1 MKEIEGYDVVVA
13 GGGPGGFAA
22 AVAAARSGAKCCLL
36 EREGCLG
43 GAATTMM
50 VNPFMS
56 DRTSLGPD
64 GKTRTTVN
72 AGIYK
77 ELRERLA
84 KSGEK
89 ADGASFDDETL
100 KRVLDEL
107 VREAGVDVIF
117 HAALFDCEVEDDGSG
132 RKRVVAARFAHN
144 SGPLRVTGKVFVDG
158 TGDGLLAA
166 SAGAEVM
173 KGNEDGHVM
182 PMTLFFALSG
192 VDHEKAP
199 QGWGPEY
206 RRSIAAE
213 KDGPPRLENTHLS
226 CIARAPNGFLY
237 FNAIRIPG
245 DTLSPE
251 EVSRA
256 EAEGRRLVANF
267 VEWLRA
273 RVPGHENC
281 VLAKTGAHV
290 GIRESRRIVGDY
302 VLNIDDFDRA
312 AKFEDGVASCAYNV
326 DIHGQKPN
334 QTTFRQL
341 PPGEWYHIPYRCLTP
356 KGITNLLVA
365 SRSVSADVVAHSS
378 LRIMPVVM
386 CIGQAAGFASAMSLP
401 LGNVRAVDVSELR
414 KRIVDAGGVL

>member
-1 MKEIEGYDVVVA
+1 
-13 GGGPGGFAA
+13 
-22 AVAAARSGAKCCLL
+22 
-36 EREGCLG
+36 
-43 GAATTMM
+43 
-50 VNPFMS
+50 
-56 DRTSLGPD
+56 
-64 GKTRTTVN
+64 
-72 AGIYK
+72 
-77 ELRERLA
+77 
-84 KSGEK
+84 
-89 ADGASFDDETL
+89 
-100 KRVLDEL
+100 
-107 VREAGVDVIF
+107 VDVIF
-117 HAALFDCEVEDDGSG
+117 HAALFDCEVEDDSAH
-132 RKRVVAARFAHN
+132 KRVAAARFAHN
-144 SGPLRVTGKVFVDG
+144 SGPLKVKGRVFVDG

-166 SAGAEVM
+166 TSGAGVM

-182 PMTLFFALSG
+182 PMTLFFAVAG

-206 RRSIAAE
+206 RKIIAAE
-213 KDGPPRLENTHLS
+213 REGPPRLENTHLL

-251 EVSRA
+251 DVSGA

-273 RVPGHENC
+273 RVPGHEHC
-281 VLAKTGAHV
+281 VLAKTGTHV

-312 AKFEDGVASCAYNV
+312 AKFDDGVASCAYNV

-356 KGITNLLVA
+356 KGIANVLVA

-401 LGNVRAVDVSELR
+401 SGDVRSIDVAELR

>member
-1 MKEIEGYDVVVA
+1 MRDIDGYDVVVA

-22 AVAAARSGAKCCLL
+22 AVAAARSGAKCALL

-56 DRTSLGPD
+56 DRTSPGPD

-117 HAALFDCEVEDDGSG
+117 HAALFDCEVEDDSAH
-132 RKRVVAARFAHN
+132 KRVVAARFAHN
-144 SGPLRVTGKVFVDG
+144 AGPLRVTGKVFVDG

-192 VDHEKAP
+192 VDLEKAP
-199 QGWGPEY
+199 LGGGAI
-206 RRSIAAE
+206 RKLIAEEAE
-213 KDGPPRLENTHLS
+213 GPPRLENTHIS
-226 CIARAPNGFLY
+226 CIATAPNGFVY

-273 RVPGHENC
+273 RVPGYESC
-281 VLAKTGAHV
+281 VLAKTGTHV

-302 VLNIDDFDRA
+302 VLTMDDFDRA
-312 AKFEDGVASCAYNV
+312 AKFDDGVASCAYNV

-341 PPGEWYHIPYRCLTP
+341 PPGEWYQIPYRCLTP
-356 KGITNLLVA
+356 KGLSNVLVA

-386 CIGQAAGFASAMSLP
+386 CIGSAAGTAAAMSLP
-401 LGNVRAVDVSELR
+401 SGDVRSVDVAGLR
-414 KRIVDAGGVL
+414 RRIMEEGGVL